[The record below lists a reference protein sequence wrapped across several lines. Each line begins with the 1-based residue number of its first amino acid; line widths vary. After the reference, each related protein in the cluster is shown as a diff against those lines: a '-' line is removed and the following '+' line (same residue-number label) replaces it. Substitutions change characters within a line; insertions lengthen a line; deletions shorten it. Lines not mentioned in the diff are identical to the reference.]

1 MAGNKA
7 LEKFK
12 ESKIPKKGKAKVII
26 EVPIHK
32 EPNTHS
38 SIIWTIK
45 KIKEVTWI
53 NKSICDYREW
63 IRCYKINNY
72 GYIVGY
78 EKDGKCNLDIGT
90 IIEKK
95 DEIKMEYGFEQKR
108 KSLL

>member
-1 MAGNKA
+1 M
-7 LEKFK
+7 L
-12 ESKIPKKGKAKVII
+12 I

-53 NKSICDYREW
+53 NKSIFGYREW

-78 EKDGKCNLDIGT
+78 EKDGKCNLGIGT